1 MIKHLSRISFEL
13 DINRQVQLVL
23 YCTSIKTNHEMQLK
37 ATEKQLNPEL
47 GLFVVL
53 SKINL
58 SKYQLFYLLLFSCEC
73 GADLLCDLS
82 HLYLQIIILFS
93 QTSVLLQERLADLCS
108 QLQISLFLFVAKQ
121 EEKTQR

>member
-47 GLFVVL
+47 GLFIYYCLAVNVV
-53 SKINL
+53 
-58 SKYQLFYLLLFSCEC
+58 
-73 GADLLCDLS
+73 
-82 HLYLQIIILFS
+82 
-93 QTSVLLQERLADLCS
+93 QTSSVICPTC
-108 QLQISLFLFVAKQ
+108 IS
-121 EEKTQR
+121 R